1 MKKTRLLGVVL
12 SGALAAAPAMA
23 ENSGADF
30 HALSQLSTGLTS
42 MSEGQLASIEG
53 GDRCGSYTGNAGG
66 DGAILGISVL
76 PISVLNCSPVQLIV
90 QANVGILNSG
100 EQTNVV
106 KEARQRQF

>member
-1 MKKTRLLGVVL
+1 MKKSCLLGAVL
-12 SGALAAAPAMA
+12 SGALAAVPAMA

-30 HALSQLSTGLTS
+30 HALSQLSTGFTS

-53 GDRCGSYTGNAGG
+53 GDQCGSSTGNAGL
-66 DGAILGISVL
+66 ASVL
-76 PISVLNCSPVQLIV
+76 PISALNCSPIQAILQL
-90 QANVGILNSG
+90 NVGILNSG